1 MVEKSE
7 RYATERRSYMVT
19 ENESGEKKKKRHK
32 KAKVTIEKYIF
43 RNAN

>member
-19 ENESGEKKKKRHK
+19 ENESGEKKKGIRKQK
-32 KAKVTIEKYIF
+32 
-43 RNAN
+43 